1 MERINNMKIR
11 KILCAFAAAGML
23 LTLTA
28 CSNGASSNPSSLQS
42 SSSEKQ
48 SSSSSTMSK
57 SSLDEHIL
65 NSKITSANSL
75 ASQIKLAATEFL
87 VKADTDRQAIKGTEN
102 LVVLKCTVDGG
113 KWDISVS
120 GGSDTVQF
128 GSGDKWKWTGDDKD
142 TCFNAYAANYNYD
155 FEQGY
160 AEIYLKGGTVI
171 GVIVVTDGIAS
182 DIPEALRDE
191 GIWGKNGTGEINWP
205 SGKMSVGANGVVI
218 GTSPIIAQ
226 KQS

>member
-1 MERINNMKIR
+1 MKISK
-11 KILCAFAAAGML
+11 KILCTVTVATMA

-28 CSNGASSNPSSLQS
+28 CNDGANSTSFPLQS

-48 SSSSSTMSK
+48 SSSLS
-57 SSLDEHIL
+57 SSLDDHVL

-75 ASQIKLAATEFL
+75 ASRIKLAATEFL

-142 TCFNAYAANYNYD
+142 TCFNAYAANYNYY

-205 SGKMSVGANGVVI
+205 SGKMGVGANGVVI

>member
-1 MERINNMKIR
+1 MKISK
-11 KILCAFAAAGML
+11 KILSAVTAAAMV

-48 SSSSSTMSK
+48 SSSSSTMSN

-87 VKADTDRQAIKGTEN
+87 VKADTDRQPIKGTEN
-102 LVVLKCTVDGG
+102 LVVLKCTADGG
-113 KWDISVS
+113 KWDVSVN
-120 GGSDTVQF
+120 GGSETVQF
-128 GSGDKWKWTGDDKD
+128 GSGDKWKWAGDDKD
-142 TCFNAYAANYNYD
+142 TCFNAYAANFNYD
-155 FEQGY
+155 FKQGY
-160 AEIYLKGGTVI
+160 TEIYLKGGTVI
-171 GVIVVTDGIAS
+171 GVIVVPDGNAS

-191 GIWGKNGTGEINWP
+191 GIWGKNGTGEINWL
-205 SGKMSVGANGVVI
+205 SGKMGIGANGVVI
-218 GTSPIIAQ
+218 GTSPVITQ